1 MPLKALVVDDSMLIR
16 HTVSRFLEERGF
28 AVESAANGQEALDS
42 VRRHAPDIV
51 VTDMEMPKMSGS
63 ELITALRGQACTA
76 KIPVVIVAGKQSGF
90 ENLEKRADFTIFKD
104 INIEEQLAS
113 ALEGIFRTSAR
124 GDASPK

>member
-1 MPLKALVVDDSMLIR
+1 MPLMALVVDDSMLIR